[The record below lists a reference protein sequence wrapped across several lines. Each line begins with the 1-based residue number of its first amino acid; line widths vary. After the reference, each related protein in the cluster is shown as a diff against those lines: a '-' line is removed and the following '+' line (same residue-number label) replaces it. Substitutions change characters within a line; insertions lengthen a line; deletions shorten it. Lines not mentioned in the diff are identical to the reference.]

1 MKKLLLLNLVLG
13 LVLLTA
19 CSSANEANTEKK
31 SDEGKK
37 AEKNESIEVD
47 KGLLNVEFT
56 MPASMF
62 EEENIDSTIAE
73 AEAKGIKVT
82 KNNDGSVTYKMSKS
96 KHKEMMKE
104 LEKELTKSLDEL
116 KNDEELVS
124 IQDITHN
131 KSFSEFT
138 LIVDKAAYENSF
150 DGFAVLGLGFS
161 GMYYQLFKGIDA
173 DDFKVTIFVKDG
185 ATGEVFGEVV
195 YPDALEDLEE

>member
-1 MKKLLLLNLVLG
+1 
-13 LVLLTA
+13 
-19 CSSANEANTEKK
+19 EK
-31 SDEGKK
+31 S
-37 AEKNESIEVD
+37 ESIEVD
-47 KGLLNVEFT
+47 KGLLNVELT

-62 EEENIDSTIAE
+62 EDENIDSTIAE

-116 KNDEELVS
+116 KNDEELAS

-161 GMYYQLFKGIDA
+161 GMYYQLFKGIDV